1 MTRDER
7 AVDALDASESAFGE
21 SASRRPYEGDAPA
34 EKNPEKRNVRRVSS
48 RDGNRGQADGATWL
62 EAHACI
68 LFAYVRERLQHHG
81 QKIKA
86 LELNQS
92 MFDRYVEASIAR
104 VAERL
109 DDVSADV
116 EAAEEIAANAT
127 AASLRAE
134 AKALNAA
141 KDTSQLEEAS
151 KTARVSFSKNR
162 KRARTRS
169 NTKLAALEREM
180 SRVTPPARAALGA
193 TLLATTPRRPLPRF
207 STPPRRSLR
216 FC

>member
-21 SASRRPYEGDAPA
+21 SAHGVRTKDAPA
-34 EKNPEKRNVRRVSS
+34 EKNPKKETSASSLRETESGSKPTEPLGSKPTPVSS
-48 RDGNRGQADGATWL
+48 SSSSENVFSIMAK
-62 EAHACI
+62 
-68 LFAYVRERLQHHG
+68 
-81 QKIKA
+81 KIKA

-134 AKALNAA
+134 AKANAAA
-141 KDTSQLEEAS
+141 KDTSQLEEES
-151 KTARVSFSKNR
+151 KTARVVLEKS

-169 NTKLAALEREM
+169 NT
-180 SRVTPPARAALGA
+180 SW
-193 TLLATTPRRPLPRF
+193 
-207 STPPRRSLR
+207 RRSNAR
-216 FC
+216 CHE